1 LGAAGGGDR
10 DHVAARRADSG
21 AVRGDGGIAARNF
34 RRRPWLRRSGRFVA
48 IRPIGIFVTG
58 VIVVLGAVLVASLA
72 SADDESD
79 RRSIL
84 STVHRKFV
92 TS

>member
-1 LGAAGGGDR
+1 M
-10 DHVAARRADSG
+10 
-21 AVRGDGGIAARNF
+21 
-34 RRRPWLRRSGRFVA
+34 
-48 IRPIGIFVTG
+48 RPIGIFVTG

-84 STVHRKFV
+84 SDIESKLGSAASELSGVKSDSDDGDIPVSHGSETGG
-92 TS
+92 TGSYGI